1 LANSLAQTGGEE
13 KGIMNCRRFEKL
25 VDPYLTRDLSPSDR
39 ERFEDHL
46 SHCASCR
53 EIVAEFQA
61 LDAMLDRASEWE
73 VTPPPHLAQ
82 KIMANLPSR
91 PVSGLLS
98 WRYLHPMV
106 AALSL
111 VLAVGLG
118 FLARDM
124 IPGQQQIVDRSQRVQ
139 IIFFSPEASSVAL
152 IGDFNE
158 WGQREVTFA
167 QSSDRGIWEFSMDLK
182 PGVYHY
188 NLLVDGERW
197 VANPKSSTL
206 VPDGFGG
213 YNSVLV
219 VSEKCQDDCT

>member
-1 LANSLAQTGGEE
+1 MRCE
-13 KGIMNCRRFEKL
+13 KFEILVDTYLEGDLSPADHRRFEGHL
-25 VDPYLTRDLSPSDR
+25 
-39 ERFEDHL
+39 ED
-46 SHCASCR
+46 CASCR
-53 EIVAEFQA
+53 EVVAEFQA
-61 LDAMLDRASEWE
+61 LDAMLDKASEWE

-82 KIMANLPSR
+82 RIMASLPAR

-98 WRYLHPMV
+98 WRFLHPVV
-106 AALSL
+106 AAASL

-124 IPGQQQIVDRSQRVQ
+124 LTGSQQLAVRSQQVR

-158 WGQREVTFA
+158 WGQREVTLA
-167 QSSDRGIWEFSMDLK
+167 QSSDRGIWEFSLALHA
-182 PGVYHY
+182 GVYHY

-219 VSEKCQDDCT
+219 VSEKCQDDCS

>member
-1 LANSLAQTGGEE
+1 
-13 KGIMNCRRFEKL
+13 MNCEKFEKL
-25 VDPYLTRDLSPSDR
+25 VDPYLTGDLSPIDL
-39 ERFEDHL
+39 EHFEEHIDHC
-46 SHCASCR
+46 SSCR
-53 EIVAEFQA
+53 EVVAEFQA
-61 LDAMLDRASEWE
+61 LDAMLDKASEWE
-73 VTPPPHLAQ
+73 VTPPPYLTQ
-82 KIMANLPSR
+82 RVMANLPSR

-98 WRYLHPMV
+98 WRFLHPMLV
-106 AALSL
+106 VVSL

-124 IPGQQQIVDRSQRVQ
+124 IPGQQPLAVRSQQVR

-167 QSSDRGIWEFSMDLK
+167 QSSDRGIWEFTMALD

-219 VSEKCQDDCT
+219 VSEKCQDDCS

>member
-1 LANSLAQTGGEE
+1 MKCE
-13 KGIMNCRRFEKL
+13 KFEKL
-25 VDPYLTRDLSPSDR
+25 VDPYLSGNLPPSER
-39 ERFEDHL
+39 ERFEAHL
-46 SHCASCR
+46 DHCASCR
-53 EIVAEFQA
+53 EVVAEFQA
-61 LDAMLDRASEWE
+61 LDAMLDSASEWV
-73 VTPPPHLAQ
+73 VTPPPYLAGR
-82 KIMANLPSR
+82 IMANLPSR

-98 WRYLHPMV
+98 WKFLHPVV
-106 AALSL
+106 AVASL

-124 IPGQQQIVDRSQRVQ
+124 LTGPQQVAVRSQQVR

-158 WGQREVTFA
+158 WGQREVTLA
-167 QSSDRGIWEFSMDLK
+167 ESSDRGIWEFSMALK

-188 NLLVDGERW
+188 NLLVDGEKW

>member
-1 LANSLAQTGGEE
+1 MRCE
-13 KGIMNCRRFEKL
+13 KFEKL
-25 VDPYLTRDLSPSDR
+25 VDACLAGDLSPADHR
-39 ERFEDHL
+39 RFEGHL
-46 SHCASCR
+46 EHCASCR
-53 EIVAEFQA
+53 EVVVEFQA
-61 LDAMLDRASEWE
+61 LDAMLDSASEWE
-73 VTPPPHLAQ
+73 ITPPPHLAQ
-82 KIMANLPSR
+82 RIMANLPSR

-98 WRYLHPMV
+98 WRFLHPVVV
-106 AALSL
+106 AASL

-124 IPGQQQIVDRSQRVQ
+124 LTGPQQVAVRSQQVR

-158 WGQREVTFA
+158 WGQREVTLA
-167 QSSDRGIWEFSMDLK
+167 ESSDRGIWEFSMALK

-219 VSEKCQDDCT
+219 VSEKCQDDCS

>member
-1 LANSLAQTGGEE
+1 
-13 KGIMNCRRFEKL
+13 MNCGKFEKL
-25 VDPYLTRDLSPSDR
+25 VDAYLSGDLTPSER
-39 ERFEDHL
+39 KRFEDHL
-46 SHCASCR
+46 GGCGACR
-53 EIVAEFQA
+53 EVVAQFQA
-61 LDAMLDRASEWE
+61 LDALLDKASEWE
-73 VTPPPHLAQ
+73 VTPPPHLTQ
-82 KIMANLPSR
+82 RVMANLPSR

-98 WRYLHPMV
+98 WRFLHPVV

-124 IPGQQQIVDRSQRVQ
+124 LPGQQQVVIRSQQVQ

-152 IGDFNE
+152 VGDFNE
-158 WGQREVTFA
+158 WGQREVTLA
-167 QSSDRGIWEFSMDLK
+167 QSSDRGIWEFTMALN

-219 VSEKCQDDCT
+219 VSEKCQDDCS

>member
-1 LANSLAQTGGEE
+1 
-13 KGIMNCRRFEKL
+13 MNCRKIEKL
-25 VDPYLTRDLSPSDR
+25 VDPYLSGDLSHSDR
-39 ERFEDHL
+39 EFFEDHL
-46 SHCASCR
+46 SCCASCQ
-53 EIVAEFQA
+53 EVVAQFQA
-61 LDAMLDRASEWE
+61 LEILLDSASEWE
-73 VTPPPHLAQ
+73 VTPPPHLTQ
-82 KIMANLPSR
+82 KIMVNLPSR
-91 PVSGLLS
+91 PGSGLLS
-98 WRYLHPMV
+98 WKFLHPVV
-106 AALSL
+106 AAASL
-111 VLAVGLG
+111 VLAVGIG

-124 IPGQQQIVDRSQRVQ
+124 LVDPQQVAVRSQQVQ

-158 WGQREVTFA
+158 WGQREITFA
-167 QSSDRGIWEFSMDLK
+167 QSSDRGIWEFSMALD

>member
-1 LANSLAQTGGEE
+1 
-13 KGIMNCRRFEKL
+13 MNCAKFEKL
-25 VDPYLTRDLSPSDR
+25 VDPYLSGGLSPSDR
-39 ERFEDHL
+39 DRFEDHL
-46 SHCASCR
+46 GHCASCR
-53 EIVAEFQA
+53 EVVAEFQA
-61 LDAMLDRASEWE
+61 LEALLDGASEWE

-82 KIMANLPSR
+82 RIMANLPSR
-91 PVSGLLS
+91 PGSGLLS
-98 WRYLHPMV
+98 WRVLHPVV
-106 AALSL
+106 AAVSL
-111 VLAVGLG
+111 VLAVGIG

-124 IPGQQQIVDRSQRVQ
+124 LPSQQQAVRFQQVQ
-139 IIFFSPEASSVAL
+139 IIFFSPEASSVAV

-158 WGQREVTFA
+158 WGQRDVTFA
-167 QSSDRGIWEFSMDLK
+167 QSSDRGIWEFSLALK

>member
-1 LANSLAQTGGEE
+1 M
-13 KGIMNCRRFEKL
+13 GIMNCVKFEKL
-25 VDPYLTRDLSPSDR
+25 VDPYLSGTLSPSER
-39 ERFEDHL
+39 NRFEDHL
-46 SHCASCR
+46 GNCASCR
-53 EIVAEFQA
+53 EVVAEFQA

-73 VTPPPHLAQ
+73 VTPPPHLTRR
-82 KIMANLPSR
+82 IMANLPSR

-98 WRYLHPMV
+98 WRFLHPVV
-106 AALSL
+106 AAASL

-118 FLARDM
+118 FFARDM
-124 IPGQQQIVDRSQRVQ
+124 LQSPQHVVDRSQQVR

-158 WGQREVTFA
+158 WDQREVTLA
-167 QSSDRGIWEFSMDLK
+167 ESSDRGIWEFSMALN

-219 VSEKCQDDCT
+219 VSEKCQDDCS

>member
-1 LANSLAQTGGEE
+1 
-13 KGIMNCRRFEKL
+13 MNCRRYEKL
-25 VDPYLTRDLSPSDR
+25 IDPYLSGVLAPSDR
-39 ERFEDHL
+39 DRFERHL
-46 SHCASCR
+46 VDCASCR
-53 EIVAEFQA
+53 ESVAEFQA
-61 LDAMLDRASEWE
+61 LDAMLDDASHWQVE
-73 VTPPPHLAQ
+73 PPPYLVER
-82 KIMANLPSR
+82 IMANLPARSVSR
-91 PVSGLLS
+91 LWS
-98 WRYLHPMV
+98 WRFLHPVV

-124 IPGQQQIVDRSQRVQ
+124 LPGQEQVVARSQQVR

-158 WGQREVTFA
+158 WGQREVTLA
-167 QSSDRGIWEFSMDLK
+167 QSSDRGIWEFSMALD

-219 VSEKCQDDCT
+219 VSEKCQDDCS

>member
-1 LANSLAQTGGEE
+1 M
-13 KGIMNCRRFEKL
+13 KCVKYEKL
-25 VDPYLTRDLSPSDR
+25 IEPYLSGDLSSADR
-39 ERFEDHL
+39 GRLENHL
-46 SHCASCR
+46 EHCACCR
-53 EIVAEFQA
+53 ELVAEFQV
-61 LDAMLDRASEWE
+61 LDAMLDGASEWKME
-73 VTPPPHLAQ
+73 PPSYLAQ
-82 KIMANLPSR
+82 RIMANLPDR
-91 PVSGLLS
+91 PASAYWS
-98 WRYLHPMV
+98 WRFLHPYI
-106 AALSL
+106 AAASL

-124 IPGQQQIVDRSQRVQ
+124 VVGPQHVISHSQQVR

-158 WGQREVTFA
+158 WGQREVTLA
-167 QSSDRGIWEFSMDLK
+167 QSTDRGIWEFSVALD

-197 VANPKSSTL
+197 LANPKSSTL

-219 VSEKCQDDCT
+219 VSEKCQDDCS

>member
-1 LANSLAQTGGEE
+1 
-13 KGIMNCRRFEKL
+13 MNCRNLEKL
-25 VDPYLTRDLSPSDR
+25 VDPYLSGGLSPSDR
-39 ERFEDHL
+39 ELFEDHL
-46 SHCASCR
+46 TSCASCR
-53 EIVAEFQA
+53 EVVARFQA
-61 LDAMLDRASEWE
+61 LDALLDSASEWE
-73 VTPPPHLAQ
+73 VTPPPYLTQ
-82 KIMANLPSR
+82 RIMANLPTR
-91 PVSGLLS
+91 PVYGVLS
-98 WRYLHPMV
+98 WKFLHPWV
-106 AALSL
+106 AAASL
-111 VLAVGLG
+111 VLAVGIG

-124 IPGQQQIVDRSQRVQ
+124 VMEPQQAAIRSQQVQ

-158 WGQREVTFA
+158 WGQREVTLA
-167 QSSDRGIWEFSMDLK
+167 QSSDRGIWEFSMALE

>member
-1 LANSLAQTGGEE
+1 MKCE
-13 KGIMNCRRFEKL
+13 KFEKL
-25 VDPYLTRDLSPSDR
+25 VDPYLSGDLSPSEQ
-39 ERFEDHL
+39 ERFKAHL
-46 SHCASCR
+46 GHCASCR

-73 VTPPPHLAQ
+73 VTPPPYLTGR
-82 KIMANLPSR
+82 IMANLPAK

-98 WRYLHPMV
+98 WKFLHPVV
-106 AALSL
+106 AVVSL

-124 IPGQQQIVDRSQRVQ
+124 LIGPQQVAVRSQQVR

-152 IGDFNE
+152 VGDFNE
-158 WGQREVTFA
+158 WGQREVTLA
-167 QSSDRGIWEFSMDLK
+167 ESSDRGIWEFSMALK

-188 NLLVDGERW
+188 NLLVDGEKW

-219 VSEKCQDDCT
+219 

>member
-1 LANSLAQTGGEE
+1 
-13 KGIMNCRRFEKL
+13 MNCRKIEKF
-25 VDPYLTRDLSPSDR
+25 VDPYLSGDLSHS
-39 ERFEDHL
+39 ERALFEDHL
-46 SHCASCR
+46 SRCTSCQ
-53 EIVAEFQA
+53 EVVAQFQA
-61 LDAMLDRASEWE
+61 LEILLDGASEWE
-73 VTPPPHLAQ
+73 VTPPPHLTQ

-91 PVSGLLS
+91 PGSGLLS
-98 WRYLHPMV
+98 WKFLHPVV
-106 AALSL
+106 AAASL
-111 VLAVGLG
+111 VLAVGIG

-124 IPGQQQIVDRSQRVQ
+124 LVDPQQAAVRFQQVQ

-158 WGQREVTFA
+158 WGQREITFA
-167 QSSDRGIWEFSMDLK
+167 QSSDRGIWEFSMALD

>member
-1 LANSLAQTGGEE
+1 MKCE
-13 KGIMNCRRFEKL
+13 KFEKL
-25 VDPYLTRDLSPSDR
+25 VDPYLAGDLSPADR
-39 ERFEDHL
+39 RRLEDHIE
-46 SHCASCR
+46 HCASCR

-61 LDAMLDRASEWE
+61 LDAMLDKASEWE
-73 VTPPPHLAQ
+73 LPPPAYLKQ
-82 KIMANLPSR
+82 RIMANLPAR
-91 PVSGLLS
+91 QATGLLS
-98 WRYLHPMV
+98 WKYLHPIV
-106 AALSL
+106 AAASL

-124 IPGQQQIVDRSQRVQ
+124 MSGPQTVTARTQQVR

-152 IGDFNE
+152 VGDFNE
-158 WGQREVTFA
+158 WGQRDVTLA
-167 QSSDRGIWEFSMDLK
+167 DSSDRGIWEFSMALK

-213 YNSVLV
+213 FNSVLV
-219 VSEKCQDDCT
+219 VSEKCQDDCS

>member
-1 LANSLAQTGGEE
+1 M
-13 KGIMNCRRFEKL
+13 KCVKYEKL
-25 VDPYLTRDLSPSDR
+25 VDPYLSGALSLVDR
-39 ERFEDHL
+39 KRLETHL
-46 SHCASCR
+46 EQCESCS
-53 EIVAEFQA
+53 ELVAGFQT
-61 LDAMLDRASEWE
+61 LDALLDRASEWQME
-73 VTPPPHLAQ
+73 PPSYLVQ
-82 KIMANLPSR
+82 RVMANLPAR
-91 PVSGLLS
+91 PASAFLT
-98 WRYLHPMV
+98 WRFLHPYV
-106 AALSL
+106 AAVSL
-111 VLAVGLG
+111 ILAVGLG

-124 IPGQQQIVDRSQRVQ
+124 LTGNQHAVSQSQQVR

-152 IGDFNE
+152 VGDFNE

-167 QSSDRGIWEFSMDLK
+167 QSSDRGIWEFSMALH

-219 VSEKCQDDCT
+219 VSEKCQDDCS